1 MPAKAKPPRKAR
13 RLPAHA
19 AAPGPVRARRAA
31 KGAAGPA
38 AKKAATEGKVDGK
51 KPPAAT
57 PAADKADKATGKR
70 GLKKGSRKPP
80 SAAGHAAATAAEPSA
95 DVPAAALAPTAAPPP
110 SGPPAKRRATA
121 QSLAAGQR
129 DISVSEFFAKNRHLL
144 GFDSPRKALLT
155 SVKEAV
161 DNSLDA
167 CEEAGIL
174 PEIWVHIEQ
183 VGESG
188 NRFRMSV
195 QDNGPG
201 IVSKQIPLIF
211 GKLLYGSKFHRLRM
225 SRGQQGIGISAA
237 GMYGVLTTGK
247 PVKIISKID
256 AKHAAHYSE
265 LRIDTKTNQPEILNG
280 KGDGVDIPAGK
291 GGAELMKKHSIEW
304 VAENDRGESIEHGTR
319 VTIEME
325 AKFQRGRG
333 SVEEY
338 LEQTAISNPH
348 ARIHFQGP
356 DGPERILERS
366 TNDLPPEPKEIK
378 PHPYGVELGR
388 LVTMLQEQPRLTL
401 SQFLVQSFSRV
412 SHGTAKKICDTAK
425 LSPRVTAGKLGR
437 GEADALFKAVQDT
450 KIPPPATDCVVP
462 IGEQRLLAGL
472 RQVVP
477 GEFFTAATRPPSVY
491 RGNPFVIEA
500 ALAFGGGPSAQK
512 VSLEGLSELAGES
525 DARSLRQ
532 FLTTTFAGMSGEG
545 ADKILEEAKLAPR
558 QSPAR
563 LTKQALAAL
572 HGAMQHVNVDEGQ
585 SMTVL
590 RYANRV
596 PLQFQPAACA
606 VTQTILSTNWRS
618 YGLSQ
623 SRGSLPTGPVTTMVH
638 VASVWVPFTSESK
651 EAIASY
657 PEIQKEI
664 RLALQAVG
672 RKLGM
677 YLRRRLRVA
686 QEGQRRSIFLRYLK
700 EVATAVSSING
711 LDRDELYDK
720 LLAVAKRKT
729 AEADVKLDD
738 RGRPIQEQEEDL
750 ELGDNCIIVP
760 QGPAAPPAAP
770 PPDAAAAP
778 ATQGRRSRRKPI
790 AVTLGD
796 PDGGGAAVEAA
807 PTKQRRKPPRRGRK
821 AG

>member
-1 MPAKAKPPRKAR
+1 MVNTATRPARTTAAKPKA
-13 RLPAHA
+13 
-19 AAPGPVRARRAA
+19 
-31 KGAAGPA
+31 A
-38 AKKAATEGKVDGK
+38 AKKAAV
-51 KPPAAT
+51 
-57 PAADKADKATGKR
+57 
-70 GLKKGSRKPP
+70 
-80 SAAGHAAATAAEPSA
+80 AAEATNGEDS
-95 DVPAAALAPTAAPPP
+95 APTSAPKPA
-110 SGPPAKRRATA
+110 AKRRATA

-174 PEIWVHIEQ
+174 PEIWVRIEQ
-183 VGESG
+183 VGDSG
-188 NRFRMSV
+188 TRYRMSV

-256 AKHAAHYSE
+256 AKHPAHYSE

-304 VAENDRGESIEHGTR
+304 ISENDRGDAIEHGTR

-338 LEQTAISNPH
+338 LEQTAISNPQ
-348 ARIHFQGP
+348 ARFHFLGP
-356 DGPERILERS
+356 DGQERILDRS
-366 TNDLPPEPKEIK
+366 SDDLPPEPKEIK

-388 LVTMLQEQPRLTL
+388 LVTMLQEHPKITL
-401 SQFLVQSFSRV
+401 AQFLTQSFSRV
-412 SHGTAKKICDTAK
+412 SHGTAKNICDIAK
-425 LSPRVTAGKLGR
+425 LSSRVTAGKLGR
-437 GEADALFKAVQDT
+437 GEADALFKAIQET
-450 KIPPPATDCVVP
+450 KIPPPATDCIVP

-491 RGNPFVIEA
+491 RGNPFLIEA
-500 ALAFGGGPSAQK
+500 SLAYGGGTSAQK
-512 VSLEGLSELAGES
+512 ITREGLGELAADS

-532 FLTTTFAGMSGEG
+532 FLTTTFSGMGGE
-545 ADKILEEAKLAPR
+545 AAEKILAEAELAPR
-558 QSPAR
+558 QSPSK
-563 LTKQALAAL
+563 LKKPQLDAL
-572 HGAMQHVNVDEGQ
+572 HGAMQHVNADEGQ
-585 SMTVL
+585 SMNVL

-623 SRGSLPTGPVTTMVH
+623 SRGSLPSAPVTVMVH
-638 VASVWVPFTSESK
+638 MASVWVPFTSESK

-677 YLRRRLRVA
+677 YMRRRLRVA
-686 QEGQRRSIFLRYLK
+686 QEGQRRTIFLRYLG
-700 EVATAVSSING
+700 EVAAAVSQING
-711 LDRDELYDK
+711 ADKAKLYEQ
-720 LLAVAKRKT
+720 LLAVAKKKT

-738 RGRPIQEQEEDL
+738 RGKPIEDEEEL

-760 QGPAAPPAAP
+760 QVMPGQSLTDTTGTGPSAKAAK
-770 PPDAAAAP
+770 
-778 ATQGRRSRRKPI
+778 GRRSRTIKAVDGDEAETSAPAKRGGSSPKPT
-790 AVTLGD
+790 A
-796 PDGGGAAVEAA
+796 
-807 PTKQRRKPPRRGRK
+807 RRKRK
-821 AG
+821 

>member
-1 MPAKAKPPRKAR
+1 M
-13 RLPAHA
+13 
-19 AAPGPVRARRAA
+19 
-31 KGAAGPA
+31 
-38 AKKAATEGKVDGK
+38 
-51 KPPAAT
+51 
-57 PAADKADKATGKR
+57 
-70 GLKKGSRKPP
+70 
-80 SAAGHAAATAAEPSA
+80 ATAAKRPKSPKKA
-95 DVPAAALAPTAAPPP
+95 PPRAAPAPAAAEADAAPADGGSAPKP
-110 SGPPAKRRATA
+110 VTKRRATA
-121 QSLAAGQR
+121 QALAAGQR

-188 NRFRMSV
+188 SRYRMGV

-247 PVKIISKID
+247 PVKIISKIS
-256 AKHAAHYSE
+256 AKDPAHYYE

-280 KGDGVDIPAGK
+280 KGAGVDIPSGK
-291 GGAELMKKHSIEW
+291 GGADLMAKHSIEW
-304 VAENDRGESIEHGTR
+304 VAQNDLGEQVEHGTR

-338 LEQTAISNPH
+338 LEQTAIANPH

-366 TNDLPPEPKEIK
+366 SDDLPPEPKEIK

-388 LVTMLQEQPRLTL
+388 LVTMLQEHPKLTL
-401 SQFLVQSFSRV
+401 TQFLTQSFSRV

-425 LSPRVTAGKLGR
+425 LSTRVTTGKLGR
-437 GEADALFKAVQDT
+437 GEADALFKAIQET

-500 ALAFGGGPSAQK
+500 ALAYGGGVAAQK
-512 VSLEGLSELAGES
+512 ISREALGELASES

-532 FLTTTFAGMSGEG
+532 FLTTTFSGMGSEA
-545 ADKILEEAKLAPR
+545 ADKILAEAQLAPR
-558 QSPAR
+558 QSPSKLKKA
-563 LTKQALAAL
+563 ALDAL

-585 SMTVL
+585 SMNVL

-623 SRGSLPTGPVTTMVH
+623 SRGSLPNAPVTAMVH

-677 YLRRRLRVA
+677 YMRRRLRVA
-686 QEGQRRSIFLRYLK
+686 QEGQRRSIFLRYLG
-700 EVATAVSSING
+700 EVASAVAQING
-711 LDRDELYDK
+711 VDRDKLYEQ
-720 LLAVAKRKT
+720 LLAVAKKKT

-738 RGRPIQEQEEDL
+738 RGRPIEEEDDL
-750 ELGDNCIIVP
+750 ELGENCIIVP
-760 QGPAAPPAAP
+760 QKPLGGTEDEASAEQKPARGGRKPAPPAAAEP
-770 PPDAAAAP
+770 P
-778 ATQGRRSRRKPI
+778 SRKP
-790 AVTLGD
+790 
-796 PDGGGAAVEAA
+796 AAGKRTAS
-807 PTKQRRKPPRRGRK
+807 KKKGRK
-821 AG
+821 AAR

>member
-1 MPAKAKPPRKAR
+1 
-13 RLPAHA
+13 
-19 AAPGPVRARRAA
+19 
-31 KGAAGPA
+31 
-38 AKKAATEGKVDGK
+38 
-51 KPPAAT
+51 
-57 PAADKADKATGKR
+57 
-70 GLKKGSRKPP
+70 
-80 SAAGHAAATAAEPSA
+80 
-95 DVPAAALAPTAAPPP
+95 
-110 SGPPAKRRATA
+110 
-121 QSLAAGQR
+121 
-129 DISVSEFFAKNRHLL
+129 
-144 GFDSPRKALLT
+144 
-155 SVKEAV
+155 V

-174 PEIWVHIEQ
+174 PEIWVRIEQ

-188 NRFRMSV
+188 TRYRMSV

-201 IVSKQIPLIF
+201 IVAKQIPLIF

-247 PVKIISKID
+247 PVKIVSRID
-256 AKHAAHYSE
+256 ARHPAHYSE

-280 KGDGVDIPAGK
+280 KGAGVDVPAGK
-291 GGAELMKKHSIEW
+291 AGVELMKKHAIEW
-304 VAENDRGESIEHGTR
+304 VAENDRGESIDHGTR

-338 LEQTAISNPH
+338 LEQTAIANPH
-348 ARIHFQGP
+348 ARLHFQGP
-356 DGPERILERS
+356 DGTAERILERS
-366 TNDLPPEPKEIK
+366 TADLPPEPKEIK

-388 LVTMLQEQPRLTL
+388 LVTMLQDQPKLTL
-401 SQFLVQSFSRV
+401 AQFLVQSFSRV
-412 SHGTAKKICDTAK
+412 SHGTAKKICDGAK
-425 LSPRVTAGKLGR
+425 LSPRTTTGRLGR
-437 GEADALFKAVQDT
+437 GEADALFKVIQET
-450 KIPPPATDCVVP
+450 KIPPPATDCIVP

-477 GEFFTAATRPPSVY
+477 GEFFTAATRPPAVY

-500 ALAFGGGPSAQK
+500 ALAYGGGVAAQK
-512 VSLEGLSELAGES
+512 VSREALGELAGES

-532 FLTTTFAGMSGEG
+532 FLTTTFAGLGSE
-545 ADKILEEAKLAPR
+545 AAERILAEAQLAPR

-563 LTKQALAAL
+563 LKKQQLDAL
-572 HGAMQHVNVDEGQ
+572 HGAMQNVSVDEGQ
-585 SMTVL
+585 SMNVL

-596 PLQFQPAACA
+596 PLQFQPSACA
-606 VTQTILSTNWRS
+606 VTQTITSTNWRA

-623 SRGSLPTGPVTTMVH
+623 SRGGLPSGPVTVMVH

-686 QEGQRRSIFLRYLK
+686 QEGQRRSIFLRYLG
-700 EVATAVSSING
+700 EVATAVAQING
-711 LDRDELYDK
+711 VDRGKLYEQ
-720 LLAVAKRKT
+720 LLAVARKKT
-729 AEADVKLDD
+729 AEADVRLDD
-738 RGRPIQEQEEDL
+738 RGRPIEDEEEL

-760 QGPAAPPAAP
+760 PKMPGAGEDTATAIPAAESRPARGKKRGKAVADETSAGAEESVPAP
-770 PPDAAAAP
+770 GKQPRKSRRLAGRKP
-778 ATQGRRSRRKPI
+778 AGRRR
-790 AVTLGD
+790 
-796 PDGGGAAVEAA
+796 
-807 PTKQRRKPPRRGRK
+807 
-821 AG
+821 

>member
-1 MPAKAKPPRKAR
+1 MKVKTPKREPAA
-13 RLPAHA
+13 PAA
-19 AAPGPVRARRAA
+19 AAPSTNGQA
-31 KGAAGPA
+31 KPA
-38 AKKAATEGKVDGK
+38 
-51 KPPAAT
+51 
-57 PAADKADKATGKR
+57 
-70 GLKKGSRKPP
+70 
-80 SAAGHAAATAAEPSA
+80 
-95 DVPAAALAPTAAPPP
+95 
-110 SGPPAKRRATA
+110 AKRRATA
-121 QSLAAGQR
+121 QTLAAGQR

-174 PEIWVHIEQ
+174 PEIWVRIEQ

-188 NRFRMSV
+188 SRYRMSV

-291 GGAELMKKHSIEW
+291 SGAELMKKHAIEW
-304 VAENDRGESIEHGTR
+304 VAENDKGEPIEHGTR

-338 LEQTAISNPH
+338 LEQTAIANPH

-366 TNDLPPEPKEIK
+366 SDDLPPEPKEIK

-388 LVTMLQEQPRLTL
+388 LVTMLQEQPKLTL
-401 SQFLVQSFSRV
+401 AQFLTQSFSRV

-425 LSPRVTAGKLGR
+425 LSTRVTTGKLGR
-437 GEADALFKAVQDT
+437 GEADALFKAIQDT
-450 KIPPPATDCVVP
+450 KIPPPATDCIVP

-500 ALAFGGGPSAQK
+500 ALAYGGGVAAQK
-512 VSLEGLSELAGES
+512 ITREALGEIASES

-532 FLTTTFAGMSGEG
+532 FLTTTFAGMGGEA
-545 ADKILEEAKLAPR
+545 ADKILAEAQLAPR
-558 QSPAR
+558 QSPAK
-563 LTKQALAAL
+563 LKKPQLDALYA
-572 HGAMQHVNVDEGQ
+572 AMQDVSVDEGQ

-606 VTQTILSTNWRS
+606 VTQTITSTNWRS

-623 SRGSLPTGPVTTMVH
+623 SRGGLPSGPVTAMVH

-686 QEGQRRSIFLRYLK
+686 QEGQRRSIFLRYLG
-700 EVATAVSSING
+700 EVATAVSQING
-711 LDRDELYDK
+711 NDRAKLYEQ
-720 LLAVAKRKT
+720 LLAVAKKRT

-738 RGRPIQEQEEDL
+738 RGRPIQDEEEL

-760 QGPAAPPAAP
+760 QVIPGQTDADASQPQPA
-770 PPDAAAAP
+770 
-778 ATQGRRSRRKPI
+778 GRPK
-790 AVTLGD
+790 
-796 PDGGGAAVEAA
+796 
-807 PTKQRRKPPRRGRK
+807 GRK
-821 AG
+821 AKIATVEGDAAEPPADGGQRAKKPSRKAAKQSAQKRR